1 MDEKYDFFWTTMELC
16 NWEEEGDD
24 EKVLKPVITYLS
36 EQDDE
41 IIFEFEDLMT
51 ELLYHLDTKKL
62 AKQCKKVDPEMCD
75 DTFLYSRCV
84 ALINGPEYYEKVIK
98 GKERGLWSM
107 EFESLLY
114 VPEDAWVLK
123 HQCSE
128 DKYPHDSPLSFETG
142 SNTEGWK

>member
-1 MDEKYDFFWTTMELC
+1 
-16 NWEEEGDD
+16 
-24 EKVLKPVITYLS
+24 
-36 EQDDE
+36 
-41 IIFEFEDLMT
+41 
-51 ELLYHLDTKKL
+51 
-62 AKQCKKVDPEMCD
+62 
-75 DTFLYSRCV
+75 
-84 ALINGPEYYEKVIK
+84 
-98 GKERGLWSM
+98 M

>member
-1 MDEKYDFFWTTMELC
+1 MA
-16 NWEEEGDD
+16 
-24 EKVLKPVITYLS
+24 
-36 EQDDE
+36 
-41 IIFEFEDLMT
+41 

-62 AKQCKKVDPEMCD
+62 AKQGKKVDPEMCN

-98 GKERGLWSM
+98 GKKRNLWSM

-114 VPEDAWVLK
+114 VPEDAWMLK
-123 HQCSE
+123 HQWSE

-142 SNTEGWK
+142 SNKEGWK